1 MAEEE
6 IGHITHY
13 FPKIGVAVI
22 EITAGRLKV
31 GETIRIKGHTSD
43 FTQTV
48 ESLQQEHLQVPEIA
62 KGISAGMKV
71 KEHVREGDKVYRV
84 VEGA

>member
-6 IGHITHY
+6 IGRVTHF
-13 FPKIGVAVI
+13 FPKISVAVI
-22 EITAGRLKV
+22 EITAGQLKI

-48 ESLQQEHLQVPEIA
+48 DSLQQEHLQVPEIA
-62 KGISAGMKV
+62 KGASAGLKV
-71 KEHVREGDKVYRV
+71 KEHVREGDKVFRV
-84 VEGA
+84 GPGA